1 MLTVE
6 FLRTCLVLFLIVWLN
21 TRTSIIKTN
30 AFFDVID
37 SRPPLLLSNF
47 CQTQPYQT
55 RVANADKNRAA
66 HLTRVQHKASH
77 NQDKALAAMSRRH
90 MATGDASHFTV
101 AATDDD
107 DAVVQ
112 QQGWGYKPP
121 MPARLQVI
129 LIYT

>member
-1 MLTVE
+1 ML
-6 FLRTCLVLFLIVWLN
+6 LIH
-21 TRTSIIKTN
+21 
-30 AFFDVID
+30 DHHY
-37 SRPPLLLSNF
+37 F
-47 CQTQPYQT
+47 CQTQPYQA

-121 MPARLQVI
+121 MPARLQVRVANLYI
-129 LIYT
+129 GNGATKMFFSRQSIYRVFLFVLFFLEGFFVDV